1 MRGDLMFDR
10 CQHQRRNHRKAKG
23 HCDYGEGINHLWRR
37 RSRATWKRNG
47 CASACFNAGGGD
59 CLAAALRAERARA
72 QPSTVLL
79 CSKTR

>member
-10 CQHQRRNHRKAKG
+10 CQHQRLNHRKAKG

-47 CASACFNAGGGD
+47 RLGVFQ
-59 CLAAALRAERARA
+59 RRRW
-72 QPSTVLL
+72 
-79 CSKTR
+79 